1 MTAQDNL
8 CPEHENHKPADSPHP
23 SALATTSQLFELAEL
38 FKMFSDSTRIRI
50 FCALFRQELC
60 VAGIAEHLDMGQS
73 AISHQLRLLRTAGLV
88 KTRREGKSIFYSLD
102 DVHVELIFEMGLQH
116 ILEKEGDE

>member
-1 MTAQDNL
+1 MNTQENL
-8 CPEHENHKPADSPHP
+8 CTEHERHTPDIDVKRKIMP
-23 SALATTSQLFELAEL
+23 STGHLFELADL

-50 FCALFRQELC
+50 LCALFRQELC
-60 VAGIAEHLDMGQS
+60 VASIAELLDMGQS
-73 AISHQLRLLRTAGLV
+73 AISHQLRLLRTAALV

-116 ILEKEGDE
+116 ILEKEGLE